1 MKVKELKRLITGTK
15 IYINTFEGVTLYDN
29 ADQIDQETLQKEV
42 EYITVSGNGLL
53 VIGIYEF

>member
-15 IYINTFEGVTLYDN
+15 IYINTFEEVTLYDN

>member
-29 ADQIDQETLQKEV
+29 VDQIDKQTLQKEI
-42 EYITVSGNGLL
+42 EYITVSGNGVL
-53 VIGIYEF
+53 VIGIYE

>member
-29 ADQIDQETLQKEV
+29 ADQIDQETLKKEV
-42 EYITVSGNGLL
+42 EYITVSGNGVL